1 MNLQP
6 FKHFTSSHSLAEI
19 GGCTGGSFSTVLFT
33 SARRNLCTLEVRQI
47 MWSRFRLNPKGYT
60 CITTMGG
67 AGNTLHNAD
76 VLDEITSEDWDF
88 LKLQAGGVAQ
98 SKQMDNL
105 RTSMDLCE
113 KAETMLPTNGPSC
126 QRRAILNKAVRIC
139 PRLCARAHYMR
150 YEMLFYDPEV
160 LEALSTAQEK
170 SYALGSFLHVLGE
183 LGAAD
188 RVLKVCLGY
197 DNNDKLGARHR
208 QLMVSLE
215 YGGETGLGSAQTRR
229 TLKAKF
235 GSSGDQKIDDVLA
248 LWNSSRALNS
258 FVEKGACKASDS
270 LSKHAIA
277 KNPHVPPKLLAW
289 DLPAIVPVL
298 IELGG
303 ETEASEYVTD
313 GAKFWEGVEGA
324 LEWLE
329 RIYCTVKQIR
339 VSANPAASRG
349 LVEGTRFMLKHL
361 ELSNVSERLVGLS
374 AAVTQFET
382 TLANVGAEDTQT
394 RFHCHKRTAVC
405 KQHFGRLRRCG

>member
-1 MNLQP
+1 
-6 FKHFTSSHSLAEI
+6 
-19 GGCTGGSFSTVLFT
+19 
-33 SARRNLCTLEVRQI
+33 
-47 MWSRFRLNPKGYT
+47 
-60 CITTMGG
+60 MGG

-170 SYALGSFLHVLGE
+170 RSAGAQEKVEQCQAMLQEAIAAGEALVDLLVRSSYALGSFLHVLGE